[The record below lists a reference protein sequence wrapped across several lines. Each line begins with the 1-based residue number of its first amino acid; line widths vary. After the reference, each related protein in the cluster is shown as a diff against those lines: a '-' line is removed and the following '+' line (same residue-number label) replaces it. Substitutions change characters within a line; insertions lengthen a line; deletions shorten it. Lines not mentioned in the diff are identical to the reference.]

1 MNKRQFVWP
10 AVLALVA
17 AVSLAS
23 PGAAVASPAPE
34 PAAVYTVQPSEDFS
48 AAASPECSDTKSYG
62 VIRYQACFRYNCDSD
77 SCYRVSYI
85 GLINTATSARTVR
98 YRIFGSSDPNGD
110 ESYLEVDKSVTLAA
124 GQQRTIDA
132 PGRWETPCAWWASAW
147 LHVKHGSSDW
157 SAAARAKGFMY
168 CV

>member
-1 MNKRQFVWP
+1 MFQRQFAWP

-17 AVSLAS
+17 VFGLAS
-23 PGAAVASPAPE
+23 PGAAVASPVPA
-34 PAAVYTVQPSEDFS
+34 PAAYAVQPSGDFS
-48 AAASPECSDTKSYG
+48 AAASPVCSATKSYG

-77 SCYRVSYI
+77 SCFRVSYI
-85 GLINTATSARTVR
+85 GLINTAASARTVR

-110 ESYLEVDKSVTLAA
+110 DSFLEVDDSITLAA
-124 GQQRTIDA
+124 GQQRTINS

-157 SAAARAKGFMY
+157 SAAAQAKGFMY